1 MAKLIGRAVWWS
13 ISDEV
18 NTTAEILQRH
28 GFGESAP
35 RNENRTALIKAC
47 KKVKADISFEKSIG
61 DDLTFSESAAVPR
74 TLRASHV
81 RFHEN
86 QIECKIA
93 LVIPKVSRDGLKF
106 NQALHITVDK
116 TSGNLSFSAPEGEID
131 QDLCDKIREEYQ
143 KGRVTVDSDQFRTLV
158 ARHILNKCYGRSLRA
173 FSGGIYFIPECK
185 NGEVEKIAALVGEFN
200 PRAKFGQLMIY
211 DDPTTLSTVDTE
223 IAESFEKQIEGFL
236 KELEGLSKQPTSARM
251 YENRIQDAEEI
262 MNQIRAYEDRLHSRA
277 KEFAVKSA
285 KMAQVLNDRLSAAT
299 GKTVE
304 PFDLLA
310 SLEAIKDE

>member
-1 MAKLIGRAVWWS
+1 MAKRIGQLVWWS
-13 ISDEV
+13 VSDEV
-18 NTTAEILQRH
+18 NTTAEILRRH

-47 KKVKADISFEKSIG
+47 KRVKGDISFDETVSG
-61 DDLTFSESAAVPR
+61 LSSWDSASVPR
-74 TLRASHV
+74 SLKASHV

-86 QIECKIA
+86 QTECKIA
-93 LVIPKVSRDGLKF
+93 LVIPKVNAEGLKF
-106 NQALHITVDK
+106 KQALHITVDK
-116 TSGNLSFSAPEGEID
+116 ISGNLTFTSPEGAID
-131 QDLCDKIREEYQ
+131 EALCDKIKEEYQ
-143 KGRVTVDSDQFRTLV
+143 KGRVTVDSDQFRNLI
-158 ARHILNKCYGRSLRA
+158 ARHVLKKCYGRSMRA
-173 FSGGIYFIPECK
+173 HSGGIYFIPEIK
-185 NGEVEKIAALVGEFN
+185 AAEVDRIAALVAEFN
-200 PRAKFGQLMIY
+200 PQAKFGRLAAY
-211 DDPTTLSTVDTE
+211 DDPTTLSTVDSE

-236 KELEGLSKQPTSARM
+236 KELEELAKQPSSTRI

-262 MNQIRAYEDRLHSRA
+262 LNQIHAFEDRLNTRA

-285 KMAQVLNDRLSAAT
+285 RMAQVLNEKLSATT